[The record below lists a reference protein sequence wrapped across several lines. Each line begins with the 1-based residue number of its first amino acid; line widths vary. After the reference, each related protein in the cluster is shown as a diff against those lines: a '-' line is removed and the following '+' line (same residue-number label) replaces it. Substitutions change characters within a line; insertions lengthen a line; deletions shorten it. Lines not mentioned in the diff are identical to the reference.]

1 MPEAQLPLEINSL
14 EPTWRKQ
21 QGCVLHRT
29 HITSVLITH
38 THTSHQDPY
47 FITYKC
53 IRPRPALTPTAP
65 PCQVTKHTPEA

>member
-38 THTSHQDPY
+38 THTLRIRIRTSSHN
-47 FITYKC
+47 K
-53 IRPRPALTPTAP
+53 R
-65 PCQVTKHTPEA
+65 